1 MEEREKYIF
10 MESGAQQYTN
20 TGYFIYFNTI
30 KVQLKE
36 PRESLPWQEVNAEKK
51 KNGRGGEIKQA
62 EALWKKESNITWGKK
77 KGQGI

>member
-1 MEEREKYIF
+1 
-10 MESGAQQYTN
+10 MESGAQQYSN

-36 PRESLPWQEVNAEKK
+36 PRGLLPWREVSAEKK

-62 EALWKKESNITWGKK
+62 EAL
-77 KGQGI
+77 